1 MLVEGYKLSVIPSEN
16 IMYRMVTIVNNTV
29 FGIVEICYES

>member
-1 MLVEGYKLSVIPSEN
+1 MNEGVKIYKLPVIRLINSMD

-29 FGIVEICYES
+29 IYI